1 MASQETKILSPEN
14 VPMFT
19 AVSFIIAVV
28 ALAFALVT
36 YTRVRQATVGL
47 ALMQVAKVKGDRK
60 HEATQNT
67 RVDGIE
73 KRISGLEA
81 RAGKMEQMA
90 AAAAAPAAPAPTAKK

>member
-14 VPMFT
+14 MPMFT

-60 HEATQNT
+60 SEHVQNA

-73 KRISGLEA
+73 KRVAGLEA
-81 RAGKMEQMA
+81 RTGKMEQ
-90 AAAAAPAAPAPTAKK
+90 AAAAPPAPAPTASK